1 MLKDASLIYRAC
13 VWGFLSVIVVFDSV
27 FVSVFVC
34 VCVCVWIYAHE
45 VVCVSQCVYDL
56 VFVPDWYNVVV
67 VSSSVIGN
75 DLGT

>member
-1 MLKDASLIYRAC
+1 MCICMCER
-13 VWGFLSVIVVFDSV
+13 
-27 FVSVFVC
+27 
-34 VCVCVWIYAHE
+34 IYAHE

-67 VSSSVIGN
+67 SSSVIGN

>member
-1 MLKDASLIYRAC
+1 M
-13 VWGFLSVIVVFDSV
+13 
-27 FVSVFVC
+27 C
-34 VCVCVWIYAHE
+34 VCMCKCEWIYAHE

-67 VSSSVIGN
+67 SSSVIGN